1 MFGNCFHDG
10 YCRELHLV
18 PHFWK
23 RIHGG
28 DKHGRHHCQCW
39 LLLHLDGCREYGA
52 FRGHRDIWREAWL
65 GKYGIESATLS
76 LCQYRPRL
84 GPFQLLHH
92 REERRVHRTAKRGVR
107 FWLVPDARQCG
118 LYVREH
124 VHRQESRWMELPHPY
139 LSEWLLAFRER
150 KISHVERQL
159 GLRLSG
165 TLEQECGSWW
175 AHRAQPKERNGRRGR
190 PLPPVSHC
198 QGEIDEWVE
207 PIVAS
212 SICHKCD
219 GRDVD
224 GCQPFFRNWRR
235 ARLDIRGL

>member
-65 GKYGIESATLS
+65 GKHGIESATLS

-84 GPFQLLHH
+84 GPFQF
-92 REERRVHRTAKRGVR
+92 
-107 FWLVPDARQCG
+107 FW
-118 LYVREH
+118 Y
-124 VHRQESRWMELPHPY
+124 Y
-139 LSEWLLAFRER
+139 LSAFCNCYHATQMDWFIGSLICIFFVQLYPFILCFLSTLLWYFGIKCKIGLLFR
-150 KISHVERQL
+150 I
-159 GLRLSG
+159 
-165 TLEQECGSWW
+165 
-175 AHRAQPKERNGRRGR
+175 N
-190 PLPPVSHC
+190 HC
-198 QGEIDEWVE
+198 LI
-207 PIVAS
+207 
-212 SICHKCD
+212 
-219 GRDVD
+219 
-224 GCQPFFRNWRR
+224 N
-235 ARLDIRGL
+235 